1 MLADEVFL
9 VNSLIGVWPVRDIE
23 GVTYSVGPLTR
34 AAQDW
39 LKQEDDAQTA

>member
-1 MLADEVFL
+1 MSADEVFL

-39 LKQEDDAQTA
+39 LKQEDDA